1 MSTMRNTRSP
11 LWALMVGLAAAAFLL
26 GAVGVVGSAGAA
38 EDPPPSLTVQKVDA
52 RGDEVNAFGNLV
64 GGDAQRLRA
73 KVNGK
78 DVAADVVAGS
88 DLPLDAVVVLDNSAS
103 LGNATVQLAKQSLAP
118 LLPGKGITRSLA
130 LVTTGGGASVAI
142 GSTTSAE
149 AFQTALD
156 DVEPVG
162 ASLTWDGLVRAA
174 DIIGADGFA
183 QQNIILFSAS
193 PPQVG
198 TATAATA
205 QGAMAQ
211 AGAQLN
217 AVVIPR
223 GADLEAIDNMVASL
237 GGSVTMAADEEGL
250 DEAVDSLAVQ
260 LQGRFVLRYPS
271 TGSSSSTNLTVSA
284 GKLSTTVAYVPG
296 TTKSGAANLAPPE
309 AVSPS
314 LLERILGNPLGLIL
328 MVLIGFGAVALFIWT
343 LLNMVLPSSDNLNR
357 RLKVYEDPYGGAD
370 EEADDPADG
379 SHTTVPIIQRAVEF
393 TGDVAQKRGVLE
405 KLEGDLE
412 RANLP
417 LRGAEALFFLSV
429 SVVLVS
435 LLTFALTRSLMP
447 VLIVAAAA
455 VLIPRAV
462 LSIAVRRR
470 CRAFE
475 QQLPDTLTLMAGTL
489 RAGYSIGQGFEAVST
504 EISDPMGRELRR
516 VVTETRLGRPL
527 DEALESVAER
537 MDSDDFS
544 WAVMAIRIQR
554 EVGGNLAELLVTV
567 AETMT
572 QRERLRR
579 DVATLTA
586 EGKMS
591 AIVLGFLPPAL
602 GLVMWVI
609 NPAYMQKL
617 MTPGLGYIL
626 LGLGLVSMLI
636 GFAWMKKIIT
646 IEV

>member
-1 MSTMRNTRSP
+1 
-11 LWALMVGLAAAAFLL
+11 
-26 GAVGVVGSAGAA
+26 
-38 EDPPPSLTVQKVDA
+38 
-52 RGDEVNAFGNLV
+52 
-64 GGDAQRLRA
+64 
-73 KVNGK
+73 
-78 DVAADVVAGS
+78 
-88 DLPLDAVVVLDNSAS
+88 
-103 LGNATVQLAKQSLAP
+103 
-118 LLPGKGITRSLA
+118 
-130 LVTTGGGASVAI
+130 
-142 GSTTSAE
+142 
-149 AFQTALD
+149 
-156 DVEPVG
+156 
-162 ASLTWDGLVRAA
+162 WDGLVRAA
-174 DIIGADGFA
+174 DIIGSDGSA

-193 PPQVG
+193 TPQVG

-205 QGAMAQ
+205 QGAMSQ

-314 LLERILGNPLGLIL
+314 ITERILGNPLGLIL
-328 MVLIGFGAVALFIWT
+328 IVLIGFGAVALFIWT

-357 RLKVYEDPYGGAD
+357 RLKVYEDPYGEAD
-370 EEADDPADG
+370 EDADDPADS

-429 SVVLVS
+429 GVLLLS
-435 LLTFALTRSLMP
+435 LLTFALTRSLIP

-504 EISDPMGRELRR
+504 EIPDPMGRELRR

-527 DEALESVAER
+527 DEALESVADR
-537 MDSDDFS
+537 MKSDDFS

-602 GLVMWVI
+602 GLVMWAI
-609 NPAYMQKL
+609 NPAYMQ
-617 MTPGLGYIL
+617 
-626 LGLGLVSMLI
+626 
-636 GFAWMKKIIT
+636 
-646 IEV
+646 

>member
-1 MSTMRNTRSP
+1 MSTMRNTRSR
-11 LWALMVGLAAAAFLL
+11 LGALMVGLAAAACLL
-26 GAVGVVGSAGAA
+26 GVVGVVGSAGAA

-103 LGNATVQLAKQSLAP
+103 LGNATVQLAKQSLVP

-174 DIIGADGFA
+174 DIIGSDGSA

-193 PPQVG
+193 TPQVG

-205 QGAMAQ
+205 QGAMSQ

-296 TTKSGAANLAPPE
+296 TTKSGAANLAPPVS
-309 AVSPS
+309 VSPS
-314 LLERILGNPLGLIL
+314 ITERILGNPLGLIL
-328 MVLIGFGAVALFIWT
+328 IVLIGFGAVALFIWT

-357 RLKVYEDPYGGAD
+357 RLKVYEDPYGESG
-370 EEADDPADG
+370 EEADDPADS

-429 SVVLVS
+429 GVLLLS
-435 LLTFALTRSLMP
+435 LLTFALTRSLIP

-504 EISDPMGRELRR
+504 EIPDPMGRELRR

-527 DEALESVAER
+527 DEALESVADR
-537 MDSDDFS
+537 MKSDDFS

-602 GLVMWVI
+602 GLVMWAI